1 MARTR
6 ENPQSP
12 LPGEIPVGDV
22 LNPKGFL
29 SRAQIFLKEH
39 PRILEGAKQDRQD
52 IVAAH
57 TSLGTVLYLGVGLAA
72 IAASLGW
79 VVVFP
84 ETPTSKKK

>member
-29 SRAQIFLKEH
+29 SRAQIFLK
-39 PRILEGAKQDRQD
+39 RILEGAKQDRQD